1 MVDRTDRVT
10 ASFIKELL
18 HRAAL
23 HAAVGTNGKLTRSP
37 PAADTLTAT
46 TLRVTSRHLNRALDE
61 LLDSRNQLTELLLG
75 GRAARG
81 ADAIIRPVLP
91 RLHPTR

>member
-18 HRAAL
+18 RRAAL

-61 LLDSRNQLTELLLG
+61 LLDSRNQLTGLLG